1 MNRCKKSLITGNLK
15 FKKHQSMNTF
25 KTMLFGLLF
34 LSATSCTLTKKSTS
48 NTRTLAQKVET
59 KDFTFFID
67 RSVPDGIRPTTFRSD
82 EILKLKNGNASALMP
97 FHGLVTGDP
106 MKNDSEPIR
115 FNGPMRGFMMTH
127 DPVKGWNITFNVE
140 STPYI
145 YQVNIVITNKGK
157 AVVKVTSN
165 QRTTMTYFGEVD

>member
-1 MNRCKKSLITGNLK
+1 
-15 FKKHQSMNTF
+15 MNTF
-25 KTMLFGLLF
+25 KTMFIGLLF
-34 LSATSCTLTKKSTS
+34 LSATSCSLIKKSPAD
-48 NTRTLAQKVET
+48 TRTLGQKVET

-67 RSVPDGIRPTTFRSD
+67 RCLPTGIENSTFRSD
-82 EILKLKNGNASALMP
+82 EIMRLKNDNAYALMP
-97 FHGLVTGDP
+97 FHGLLTGDP

-115 FNGPMRGFMMTH
+115 FDGPMRGFTMTH

>member
-1 MNRCKKSLITGNLK
+1 
-15 FKKHQSMNTF
+15 MNTF

-34 LSATSCTLTKKSTS
+34 LSATSCALIKKTPTD
-48 NTRTLAQKVET
+48 TRTLVQKVET

-67 RSVPDGIRPTTFRSD
+67 RCMPTGIENSTFRSD
-82 EILKLKNGNASALMP
+82 EILKIRNDNAYALMP
-97 FHGLVTGDP
+97 FHGIVTGDP

>member
-1 MNRCKKSLITGNLK
+1 
-15 FKKHQSMNTF
+15 MNTF
-25 KTMLFGLLF
+25 KTMIIGLLI
-34 LSATSCTLTKKSTS
+34 LSATSCTLTKKSATV
-48 NTRTLAQKVET
+48 TRTLAQKVET

-82 EILKLKNGNASALMP
+82 EILKLKNDNAFALMP
-97 FHGLVTGDP
+97 FHGIVTGDP

-115 FNGPMRGFMMTH
+115 FDGPMKGFTMTQ
-127 DPVKGWNITFNVE
+127 DPVKGWKITFNIE
-140 STPYI
+140 SNPYI
-145 YQVNIVITNKGK
+145 YQVNIEITNKGK